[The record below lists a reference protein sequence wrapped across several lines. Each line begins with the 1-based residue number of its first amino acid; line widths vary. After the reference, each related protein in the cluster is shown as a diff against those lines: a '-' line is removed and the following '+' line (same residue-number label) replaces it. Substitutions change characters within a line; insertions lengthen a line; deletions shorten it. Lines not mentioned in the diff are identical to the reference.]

1 MSAWNG
7 PLLAG
12 CAVLILVLAGAGCI
26 SVSIG
31 DVAYRNNTLAVT
43 VINNGEPGDAF
54 IQVTV
59 YEINNFQQR
68 KMTVVQV
75 PYTLQRGEN
84 IVPVPANLPQGTYK
98 LYVYIMKQDQ
108 RQTATIRDIVV

>member
-12 CAVLILVLAGAGCI
+12 CAVLILALASTGCV
-26 SVSIG
+26 SASIG
-31 DVAYRNNTLAVT
+31 DVAYRNNTLAIT
-43 VINNGEPGDAF
+43 VINDGEPGDAF

-59 YEINNFQQR
+59 YEINNFQQQ
-68 KMTVVQV
+68 KMTVIQV
-75 PYTLQRGEN
+75 PYTLQRGKN
-84 IVPVPANLPQGTYK
+84 IVPVPAILPPGTYK
-98 LYVYIMKQDQ
+98 LYVYILKQGE